1 MNPFPK
7 NALLQLVCFKNEP
20 IVRFALEVKIGSTRN
35 SELGYRFDEK
45 PGY

>member
-1 MNPFPK
+1 MNPFQK
-7 NALLQLVCFKNEP
+7 NAFLQLGCLKNEP
-20 IVRFALEVKIGSTRN
+20 IVRVALEVKIGSTRN